1 MKRYVKAVLQAVGQE
16 LKVGALV
23 MLIMLPIGLL
33 VAVPIALA
41 ALYLPDWAW
50 WSLFGCACLCWLFG
64 DTVSWAIR
72 REKESRP

>member
-64 DTVSWAIR
+64 DTVCKAVR
-72 REKESRP
+72 REKEQQP